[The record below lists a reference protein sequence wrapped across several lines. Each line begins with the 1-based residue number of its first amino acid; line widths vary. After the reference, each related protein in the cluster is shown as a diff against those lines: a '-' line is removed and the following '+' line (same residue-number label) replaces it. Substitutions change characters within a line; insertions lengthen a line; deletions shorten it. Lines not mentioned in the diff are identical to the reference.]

1 MEGRGLIVFR
11 ILFLLLFLP
20 FRVLYLIYLRLS
32 LLFQRNREVY
42 ELEMPPQFEDS
53 YKSFFVKKFQGKEET
68 ITRLELLVL
77 LRTLQKNPKIKTL
90 DISLPPL
97 EWTLSEFYEIRNEL
111 KAIRNAGKT
120 VRMFAKEGG
129 MGTLLLLTIANEAY
143 LAPESEFTVL
153 LPSAEPMFFGKFL
166 KTWGIEVQ
174 AFASGPYKS
183 FAESFTR
190 GEFSKEARKNLESLI
205 LNLRTLLLESLTN
218 GKKSLEPFFYKPKLS
233 ADDLLTEGVIHGIKT
248 ESEFF
253 SEDRKIF
260 SRVYPIVYQTVK
272 EFSLFPKANKEVVI
286 LPLEGGITGGDYLH
300 KNRENG
306 KIEAFSLIP
315 TLKALG
321 EDKKIKAVILEISS
335 PGGSAFYSEQ
345 IHQEILE
352 LKKTKLVT
360 AYFKDTVASGGY
372 YIATAADYITASP
385 VCITGSIGAVSIR
398 ANLQKLYKKFHLNKE
413 AVGFYPFRDIH
424 SEFQPLSKQSVLY
437 LESQIKKIEG
447 LFYKRVSEGRDIP
460 LKELPNIGMGRV
472 YLPSTENKIVDSLGG
487 LLDAIEFVKE
497 KLGGKGIYLTEEL
510 PSYNL
515 KNKIPLLGGL
525 LSELKILESLGEVSL
540 LSPIKLHW
548 KNRI

>member
-1 MEGRGLIVFR
+1 
-11 ILFLLLFLP
+11 
-20 FRVLYLIYLRLS
+20 
-32 LLFQRNREVY
+32 
-42 ELEMPPQFEDS
+42 MPPVFEDS
-53 YKSFFVKKFQGKEET
+53 YKSFFVKKLQGKEET

-77 LRTLQKNPKIKTL
+77 LKTIEKNPKIKTV

-111 KAIRNAGKT
+111 IAIRESGKT
-120 VRMFAKEGG
+120 IRMFAKEGG
-129 MGTLLLLTIANEAY
+129 LGSLLLLTAASETY
-143 LAPESEFTVL
+143 LAPESEFMVL

-190 GEFSKEARKNLESLI
+190 GEFSREARKNLESLVIDLRNVI
-205 LNLRTLLLESLTN
+205 LSALTN
-218 GKKSLEPFFYKPKLS
+218 GNQNLEPVFYKPMLS
-233 ADDLLTEGVIHGIKT
+233 AEELLTAGVVHGIKT
-248 ESEFF
+248 ETEFF
-253 SEDRKIF
+253 SSDRKLF
-260 SRVYPIVYQTVK
+260 SPSYPTLYQTSK
-272 EFSLFPKANKEVVI
+272 EFSLFPKRKQEVVI
-286 LPLEGGITGGDYLH
+286 LPIDGGITGGDYLH

-352 LKKTKLVT
+352 LKKSKLVT

-424 SEFQPLSKQSVLY
+424 SEFQPLSKQSVKY
-437 LESQIKKIEG
+437 LESQIKKIEA
-447 LFYKRVSEGRDIP
+447 LFYKRVSEGRNIP
-460 LKELPNIGMGRV
+460 LSELPKIGMGRV
-472 YLPSTENKIVDSLGG
+472 YLPTTENQIVDSLGG
-487 LLDAIEFVKE
+487 LLDAISFVKE
-497 KLGGKGIYLTEEL
+497 KLGGKAIYLTEEL

-525 LSELKILESLGEVSL
+525 LSELQLLESLGEVSL
-540 LSPIKLHW
+540 LSHTKLRW
-548 KNRI
+548 KNR

>member
-1 MEGRGLIVFR
+1 MEGRGLPVFR
-11 ILFLLLFLP
+11 ILFLP
-20 FRVLYLIYLRLS
+20 FRALYLIYLRLS

-42 ELEMPPQFEDS
+42 ELEMPPRFEDS

-68 ITRLELLVL
+68 ITRLELLIL
-77 LRTLQKNPKIKTL
+77 LKTIEKNPKIKSL

-97 EWTLSEFYEIRNEL
+97 EWTLSEFYEIRSEL
-111 KAIRNAGKT
+111 KAIRDSGKNI
-120 VRMFAKEGG
+120 RMFAKEGG
-129 MGTLLLLTIANEAY
+129 LGTLLLLSIANETY
-143 LAPESEFTVL
+143 LAPESEFTL
-153 LPSAEPMFFGKFL
+153 MLPSAEPMFFGKFL

-190 GEFSKEARKNLESLI
+190 GEFSKEAKKNLESLI
-205 LNLRTLLLESLTN
+205 FSLRSVILEALTN
-218 GKKSLEPFFYKPKLS
+218 GKKTLESLFYKPMLS
-233 ADDLLTEGVIHGIKT
+233 ADELLSAGVIQGIKT
-248 ESEFF
+248 ETEFF
-253 SEDRKIF
+253 SEDRKIY
-260 SRVYPIVYQTVK
+260 SPNYPILYQTIK
-272 EFSLFPKANKEVVI
+272 EFSLFPKRKQEVVV
-286 LPLEGGITGGDYLH
+286 LPIDGGITGGDYLH

-352 LKKTKLVT
+352 LKKSKLVT

-372 YIATAADYITASP
+372 YIATATDYITASP

-424 SEFQPLSKQSVLY
+424 SEFQPLSKQSILY
-437 LESQIKKIEG
+437 LESQIKKIEA
-447 LFYKRVSEGRDIP
+447 LFYRRVAEGRNIP
-460 LKELPNIGMGRV
+460 LETLPKIGMGRV
-472 YLPSTENKIVDSLGG
+472 YLPTTENNIVDSLGG
-487 LLDAIEFVKE
+487 LLDAVQFVKE
-497 KLGGKGIYLTEEL
+497 KLGGKAIYLTEEL

-525 LSELKILESLGEVSL
+525 LSELKLLESLGEVSL
-540 LSPIKLHW
+540 LSHTKLHW
-548 KNRI
+548 KNRR

>member
-1 MEGRGLIVFR
+1 MFR

>member
-20 FRVLYLIYLRLS
+20 FRVLYLFYLRLS

-218 GKKSLEPFFYKPKLS
+218 GKNSLEPFFYKPMLS

-497 KLGGKGIYLTEEL
+497 KLGGKGIYFTEEL

>member
-1 MEGRGLIVFR
+1 MEGRGQSVFR
-11 ILFLLLFLP
+11 ILFSLLFLP
-20 FRVLYLIYLRLS
+20 FRILYLVYLRLS
-32 LLFQRNREVY
+32 LVFQRGRDVY
-42 ELEMPPQFEDS
+42 ELEMPSLFEDS
-53 YKSFFVKKFQGKEET
+53 YKSFLVKKFQGKEET
-68 ITRLELLVL
+68 ITRLELLIL
-77 LRTLQKNPKIKTL
+77 LKTIEKNPNIKTL
-90 DISLPPL
+90 DLSLPPL
-97 EWTLSEFYEIRNEL
+97 EWTLSEFYEIRHEL
-111 KAIRNAGKT
+111 KAIRDSGKT
-120 VRMFAKEGG
+120 IRMFAKEGG
-129 MGTLLLLTIANEAY
+129 LGTLLLLSVATERY

-166 KTWGIEVQ
+166 KNWGIEVQ

-205 LNLRTLLLESLTN
+205 LNLRGVILEALTGGNQSLESL
-218 GKKSLEPFFYKPKLS
+218 FYKPMLS
-233 ADDLLTEGVIHGIKT
+233 ADDLLSAGFIQGIKT
-248 ESEFF
+248 EGEFF
-253 SEDRKIF
+253 REDRKLLSPNF
-260 SRVYPIVYQTVK
+260 PLLYQSLR
-272 EFSLFPKANKEVVI
+272 EFSLLPKRKQEVVI
-286 LPLEGGITGGDYLH
+286 LPLEGGITGGEYLH

-424 SEFQPLSKQSVLY
+424 SEFQPLSKQSVQY
-437 LESQIKKIEG
+437 LESQIKKIES
-447 LFYKRVSEGRDIP
+447 LFYKRVSEGRNIP
-460 LKELPNIGMGRV
+460 LEDLPKIGMGRV
-472 YLPSTENKIVDSLGG
+472 YLPTTENKIVDSLGG
-487 LLDAIEFVKE
+487 LLDAVNFVKE
-497 KLGGKGIYLTEEL
+497 KLGGKAIYLTEEL
-510 PSYNL
+510 PAYNL

-525 LSELKILESLGEVSL
+525 LAELKLLESLGEVSL
-540 LSPIKLHW
+540 LSHTKLHW
-548 KNRI
+548 KNRK

>member
-111 KAIRNAGKT
+111 KAIRDSGKT
-120 VRMFAKEGG
+120 IRMFAKEGG

-218 GKKSLEPFFYKPKLS
+218 GKKSLEPFFYKPMLS

-372 YIATAADYITASP
+372 YIATAANYITASP

>member
-1 MEGRGLIVFR
+1 MFR
-11 ILFLLLFLP
+11 ILFFLLFLP

-32 LLFQRNREVY
+32 LFLQRGKETY
-42 ELEMPPQFEDS
+42 ELEMPPVFEDS
-53 YKSFFVKKFQGKEET
+53 YKSFFVKKLQGKEET

-77 LRTLQKNPKIKTL
+77 LKTIEKNPKIKTV

-111 KAIRNAGKT
+111 IAIRESGKT
-120 VRMFAKEGG
+120 IRMFAKEGG
-129 MGTLLLLTIANEAY
+129 LGSLLLLTAASETY
-143 LAPESEFTVL
+143 LAPESEFMVL

-190 GEFSKEARKNLESLI
+190 GEFSREARKNLESLVIDLRNVI
-205 LNLRTLLLESLTN
+205 LSALTN
-218 GKKSLEPFFYKPKLS
+218 GNQNLEPVFYKPMLS
-233 ADDLLTEGVIHGIKT
+233 AEELLTAGVVHGIKT
-248 ESEFF
+248 ETEFF
-253 SEDRKIF
+253 SSDRKLF
-260 SRVYPIVYQTVK
+260 SPSYPTLYQTSK
-272 EFSLFPKANKEVVI
+272 EFSLFPKRKQEVVI
-286 LPLEGGITGGDYLH
+286 LPIDGGITGGDYLH

-352 LKKTKLVT
+352 LKKSKLVT

-424 SEFQPLSKQSVLY
+424 SEFQPLSKQSVKY
-437 LESQIKKIEG
+437 LESQIKKIEA
-447 LFYKRVSEGRDIP
+447 LFYKRVSEGRNIP
-460 LKELPNIGMGRV
+460 LSELPKIGMGRV
-472 YLPSTENKIVDSLGG
+472 YLPTTENQIVDSLGG
-487 LLDAIEFVKE
+487 LLDAISFVKE
-497 KLGGKGIYLTEEL
+497 KLGGKAIYLTEEL

-525 LSELKILESLGEVSL
+525 LSELQLLESLGEVSL
-540 LSPIKLHW
+540 LSHTKLRW
-548 KNRI
+548 KNR

>member
-1 MEGRGLIVFR
+1 MFR
-11 ILFLLLFLP
+11 ILFFILFLP

-32 LLFQRNREVY
+32 LLLQRGREVY
-42 ELEMPPQFEDS
+42 ELEMPPTFEDS
-53 YKSFFVKKFQGKEET
+53 YKSFFVKKLQGKEET

-77 LRTLQKNPKIKTL
+77 LKTIEKNPKIKTL

-111 KAIRNAGKT
+111 INIRNAGKT
-120 VRMFAKEGG
+120 IRMFAKEGG
-129 MGTLLLLTIANEAY
+129 LGSLLLLTASSEAY
-143 LAPESEFTVL
+143 LAPESEFMVL
-153 LPSAEPMFFGKFL
+153 LPSAEPMFYGKFL

-190 GEFSKEARKNLESLI
+190 GEFSKEAKKNLETLVIDLRKKI
-205 LNLRTLLLESLTN
+205 LDALTN
-218 GKKSLEPFFYKPKLS
+218 GNKNLEPLFYKPMLS
-233 ADDLLTEGVIHGIKT
+233 ADDLLTEAVVQGIKT
-248 ESEFF
+248 ETEFF
-253 SEDRKIF
+253 SSDRKLF
-260 SRVYPIVYQTVK
+260 SPNFPALYQTIQ
-272 EFSLFPKANKEVVI
+272 EFSLFPKRKQEVVI
-286 LPLEGGITGGDYLH
+286 LPIDGGITGGDYLH

-352 LKKTKLVT
+352 LKKSKLVT

-424 SEFQPLSKQSVLY
+424 SEFQPLSKQSVQY
-437 LESQIKKIEG
+437 LESQIKKIEA
-447 LFYKRVSEGRDIP
+447 LFYKRVSEGRNIP
-460 LKELPNIGMGRV
+460 LSDLPKIGMGRV
-472 YLPSTENKIVDSLGG
+472 YLPSTENQIVDSLGG
-487 LLDAIEFVKE
+487 LLDAISFVKE
-497 KLGGKGIYLTEEL
+497 KLGGKAIYLSEEL
-510 PSYNL
+510 PAYNL

-525 LSELKILESLGEVSL
+525 LSELQLLESLGEVSL
-540 LSPIKLHW
+540 LSHTKLHW
-548 KNRI
+548 KNR

>member
-1 MEGRGLIVFR
+1 MFR
-11 ILFLLLFLP
+11 ILFFILFLP

-32 LLFQRNREVY
+32 LLLQRGREVY
-42 ELEMPPQFEDS
+42 ELEMPPTFEDS
-53 YKSFFVKKFQGKEET
+53 YKSFFVKKLQGKEET

-77 LRTLQKNPKIKTL
+77 LKTIEKNPKIKTL

-111 KAIRNAGKT
+111 INIRNAGKT
-120 VRMFAKEGG
+120 IRMFAKEGG
-129 MGTLLLLTIANEAY
+129 LGSLLLLTASSEAY
-143 LAPESEFTVL
+143 LAPESEFMVL
-153 LPSAEPMFFGKFL
+153 LPSAEPMFYGKFL

-190 GEFSKEARKNLESLI
+190 GEFSKEAKKNLETLVIDLRKKI
-205 LNLRTLLLESLTN
+205 LDALTN
-218 GKKSLEPFFYKPKLS
+218 GNKNLEPLFYKPMLS
-233 ADDLLTEGVIHGIKT
+233 ADDLLTEAVVQGIKT
-248 ESEFF
+248 ETEFF
-253 SEDRKIF
+253 SSDRKLF
-260 SRVYPIVYQTVK
+260 SPNFPALYQTIQ
-272 EFSLFPKANKEVVI
+272 EFSLFPKRKQEVVI
-286 LPLEGGITGGDYLH
+286 LPIDGGITGGDYLH

-352 LKKTKLVT
+352 LKKSKLVT

-424 SEFQPLSKQSVLY
+424 SEFQPLSKQSVQY
-437 LESQIKKIEG
+437 LESQIKKIEA
-447 LFYKRVSEGRDIP
+447 LFYKRVSEGRNIP
-460 LKELPNIGMGRV
+460 LSDLPKIGMGRV
-472 YLPSTENKIVDSLGG
+472 YLPSTENQIVDSLGG
-487 LLDAIEFVKE
+487 LLDAISFVKE
-497 KLGGKGIYLTEEL
+497 KLGGKAIYLTEEL
-510 PSYNL
+510 PAYNL

-525 LSELKILESLGEVSL
+525 LSELQLLESLGEVSL
-540 LSPIKLHW
+540 LSHTKLHW
-548 KNRI
+548 KNR

>member
-1 MEGRGLIVFR
+1 MEGRGHPVFR
-11 ILFLLLFLP
+11 ILFFILFLP

-32 LLFQRNREVY
+32 LLLQRGREVY
-42 ELEMPPQFEDS
+42 ELEMPPTFEDS
-53 YKSFFVKKFQGKEET
+53 YKSFFVKKLQGKEET

-77 LRTLQKNPKIKTL
+77 LKTIEKNPKIKTL

-111 KAIRNAGKT
+111 INIRNAGKT
-120 VRMFAKEGG
+120 IRMFAKEGG
-129 MGTLLLLTIANEAY
+129 LGSLLLLTASSEAY
-143 LAPESEFTVL
+143 LAPESEFMVL
-153 LPSAEPMFFGKFL
+153 LPSAEPMFYGKFL

-190 GEFSKEARKNLESLI
+190 GEFSKEAKKNLETLVIDLRKKI
-205 LNLRTLLLESLTN
+205 LDALTN
-218 GKKSLEPFFYKPKLS
+218 GNKNLEPLFYKPMLS
-233 ADDLLTEGVIHGIKT
+233 ADDLLTEAVVQGIKT
-248 ESEFF
+248 ETEFF
-253 SEDRKIF
+253 SSDRKLF
-260 SRVYPIVYQTVK
+260 SPNFPALYQTIQ
-272 EFSLFPKANKEVVI
+272 EFSLFPKRKQEVVI
-286 LPLEGGITGGDYLH
+286 LPIDGGITGGDYLH

-352 LKKTKLVT
+352 LKKSKLVT

-424 SEFQPLSKQSVLY
+424 SEFQPLSKQSVQY
-437 LESQIKKIEG
+437 LESQIKKIEA
-447 LFYKRVSEGRDIP
+447 LFYKRVSEGRNIP
-460 LKELPNIGMGRV
+460 LSDLPKIGMGRV
-472 YLPSTENKIVDSLGG
+472 YLPSTENQIVDSLGG
-487 LLDAIEFVKE
+487 LLDAISFVKE
-497 KLGGKGIYLTEEL
+497 KLGGKAIYLSEEL
-510 PSYNL
+510 PAYNL

-525 LSELKILESLGEVSL
+525 LSELQLLESLGEVSL
-540 LSPIKLHW
+540 LSHTKLHW
-548 KNRI
+548 KNR

>member
-1 MEGRGLIVFR
+1 MFR
-11 ILFLLLFLP
+11 NLFFLLFLP

-32 LLFQRNREVY
+32 LFLQRGKETY
-42 ELEMPPQFEDS
+42 ELEMPPVFEDS
-53 YKSFFVKKFQGKEET
+53 YKSFFVKKLQGKEET

-77 LRTLQKNPKIKTL
+77 LKTIEKNPKIKTV

-111 KAIRNAGKT
+111 KAIREAGKT
-120 VRMFAKEGG
+120 IRMFAKEGG
-129 MGTLLLLTIANEAY
+129 LGSLLLLTAASETY
-143 LAPESEFTVL
+143 LAPESEFMVL

-190 GEFSKEARKNLESLI
+190 GEFSKEARKNLESLVIDLRNVI
-205 LNLRTLLLESLTN
+205 LSALTN
-218 GKKSLEPFFYKPKLS
+218 GNQNLVSLFYKPMLS
-233 ADDLLTEGVIHGIKT
+233 ADELLTAGVVHGIKT
-248 ESEFF
+248 ETEFF
-253 SEDRKIF
+253 SSDRKLF
-260 SRVYPIVYQTVK
+260 SPSYPTLYQTSK
-272 EFSLFPKANKEVVI
+272 EFSLFPKRKQEVVI
-286 LPLEGGITGGDYLH
+286 LPIDGGITGGDYLH

-352 LKKTKLVT
+352 LKKSKLVT

-424 SEFQPLSKQSVLY
+424 SEFQPLSKQSIKY
-437 LESQIKKIEG
+437 LESQIKKIEA
-447 LFYKRVSEGRDIP
+447 LFYKRVSEGRNIP
-460 LKELPNIGMGRV
+460 LTELPKIGMGRV
-472 YLPSTENKIVDSLGG
+472 YLPTTENQIVDSLGG
-487 LLDAIEFVKE
+487 LLDAISFVKE
-497 KLGGKGIYLTEEL
+497 KLGGKAIYLTEEL

-525 LSELKILESLGEVSL
+525 LSELQLLESLGEVSL
-540 LSPIKLHW
+540 LSHTKLRW
-548 KNRI
+548 KNR

>member
-1 MEGRGLIVFR
+1 
-11 ILFLLLFLP
+11 
-20 FRVLYLIYLRLS
+20 
-32 LLFQRNREVY
+32 
-42 ELEMPPQFEDS
+42 MPPVFEDS
-53 YKSFFVKKFQGKEET
+53 YKSFFVKKLQGKEET

-77 LRTLQKNPKIKTL
+77 LKTIEKNPKIKTV

-111 KAIRNAGKT
+111 KNIREAGKT
-120 VRMFAKEGG
+120 IRMFAKEGG
-129 MGTLLLLTIANEAY
+129 LGSLLLLTAASEIY
-143 LAPESEFTVL
+143 LAPESEFMIL

-190 GEFSKEARKNLESLI
+190 GEFSKEARKNLETLVI
-205 LNLRTLLLESLTN
+205 DLRTVILTALTN
-218 GKKSLEPFFYKPKLS
+218 GNQNLEPLFYRPMLS
-233 ADDLLTEGVIHGIKT
+233 AEELLTEGVVQGIKT
-248 ESEFF
+248 ETEFF
-253 SEDRKIF
+253 SSDRKLF
-260 SRVYPIVYQTVK
+260 SPSYPTLYQKIK
-272 EFSLFPKANKEVVI
+272 EFSLFPKRKQEVVI
-286 LPLEGGITGGDYLH
+286 LPIDGGITGGDYLH

-352 LKKTKLVT
+352 LKKSKLVT

-424 SEFQPLSKQSVLY
+424 SEFQPLSKQSVKY
-437 LESQIKKIEG
+437 LESQIKKIEA
-447 LFYKRVSEGRDIP
+447 LFYKRVSEGRKIP
-460 LKELPNIGMGRV
+460 ISELPKIGMGRV
-472 YLPSTENKIVDSLGG
+472 YLPTTENQIVDSLGG
-487 LLDAIEFVKE
+487 LLDAISFVKE
-497 KLGGKGIYLTEEL
+497 KLGGKAIYLTEEL

-525 LSELKILESLGEVSL
+525 LSELQLLESLGEVSL
-540 LSPIKLHW
+540 LSHTKLRW
-548 KNRI
+548 KNR

>member
-1 MEGRGLIVFR
+1 MEGRGHPVFR
-11 ILFLLLFLP
+11 ILFFILFLP

-32 LLFQRNREVY
+32 LLLQRGREVY
-42 ELEMPPQFEDS
+42 ELEMPPTFEDS
-53 YKSFFVKKFQGKEET
+53 YKSFFVKKLQGKEET

-77 LRTLQKNPKIKTL
+77 LKTIEKNPKIKTL

-111 KAIRNAGKT
+111 INIRNAGKT
-120 VRMFAKEGG
+120 IRMFAKEGG
-129 MGTLLLLTIANEAY
+129 LGSLLLLTASSEAY
-143 LAPESEFTVL
+143 LAPESEFMVL
-153 LPSAEPMFFGKFL
+153 LPSAEPMFYGKFL

-190 GEFSKEARKNLESLI
+190 GEFSKEAKKNLETLVIDLRKKI
-205 LNLRTLLLESLTN
+205 LDALTN
-218 GKKSLEPFFYKPKLS
+218 GNKNLEPLFYKPMLS
-233 ADDLLTEGVIHGIKT
+233 ADDLLTEAVVQGIKT
-248 ESEFF
+248 ETEFF
-253 SEDRKIF
+253 SSDRKLF
-260 SRVYPIVYQTVK
+260 SPNFPALYQTIQ
-272 EFSLFPKANKEVVI
+272 EFSLFPKRKQEVVI
-286 LPLEGGITGGDYLH
+286 LPIDGGITGGDYLH

-352 LKKTKLVT
+352 LKKSKLVT

-424 SEFQPLSKQSVLY
+424 SEFQPLSKQSVQY
-437 LESQIKKIEG
+437 LESQIKKIEA
-447 LFYKRVSEGRDIP
+447 LFYKRVSEGRNIP
-460 LKELPNIGMGRV
+460 LSDLPKIGMGRV
-472 YLPSTENKIVDSLGG
+472 YLPSTENQIVDSLGG
-487 LLDAIEFVKE
+487 LLDAISFVKE
-497 KLGGKGIYLTEEL
+497 KLGGKAIYLTEEL
-510 PSYNL
+510 PAYNL

-525 LSELKILESLGEVSL
+525 LSELQLLESLGEVSL
-540 LSPIKLHW
+540 LSHTKLHW
-548 KNRI
+548 KNR

>member
-1 MEGRGLIVFR
+1 MEGRGLTVFR
-11 ILFLLLFLP
+11 ILFFLLFLP

-32 LLFQRNREVY
+32 LFFQRGKEVY
-42 ELEMPPQFEDS
+42 ELEMPPVFEDS
-53 YKSFFVKKFQGKEET
+53 YKSFFVKKLQGKEET

-77 LRTLQKNPKIKTL
+77 LKTIEKNPKIKTV

-111 KAIRNAGKT
+111 KNIREAGKT
-120 VRMFAKEGG
+120 IRMFAKEGG
-129 MGTLLLLTIANEAY
+129 LGSLLLLTAASEIY
-143 LAPESEFTVL
+143 LAPESEFMIL

-190 GEFSKEARKNLESLI
+190 GEFSKEARNNLETLVI
-205 LNLRTLLLESLTN
+205 DLRTVILTALTN
-218 GKKSLEPFFYKPKLS
+218 GNQNLEPLFYRPMLS
-233 ADDLLTEGVIHGIKT
+233 AEELLTEGVVQGIKT
-248 ESEFF
+248 ETEFF
-253 SEDRKIF
+253 SSDRKLF
-260 SRVYPIVYQTVK
+260 SPSYPTLYQKIK
-272 EFSLFPKANKEVVI
+272 EFSLFPKRKQEVVI
-286 LPLEGGITGGDYLH
+286 LPIDGGITGGDYLH

-352 LKKTKLVT
+352 LKKSKLVT

-424 SEFQPLSKQSVLY
+424 SEFQPLSKQSVKY
-437 LESQIKKIEG
+437 LESQIKKIEA
-447 LFYKRVSEGRDIP
+447 LFYKRVSEGRKIP
-460 LKELPNIGMGRV
+460 ISELPKIGMGRV
-472 YLPSTENKIVDSLGG
+472 YLPTTENQIVDSLGG
-487 LLDAIEFVKE
+487 LLDAISFVKE
-497 KLGGKGIYLTEEL
+497 KLGGKAIYLTEEL

-525 LSELKILESLGEVSL
+525 LSELQLLESLGEVSL
-540 LSPIKLHW
+540 LSHTKIRW
-548 KNRI
+548 KNR

>member
-1 MEGRGLIVFR
+1 MEGRGLTVFR
-11 ILFLLLFLP
+11 ILFFLLFLP

-32 LLFQRNREVY
+32 LLFQRGKETY
-42 ELEMPPQFEDS
+42 ELEMPPVFEDS
-53 YKSFFVKKFQGKEET
+53 YKSFFVKKLQGKEET

-77 LRTLQKNPKIKTL
+77 LKTIEKNPKIKTV

-97 EWTLSEFYEIRNEL
+97 EWSLSEFYEIRNEL
-111 KAIRNAGKT
+111 KAIRESGKT
-120 VRMFAKEGG
+120 IRMFAKEGG
-129 MGTLLLLTIANEAY
+129 LGSLLLLTAASETY
-143 LAPESEFTVL
+143 LAPESEFMVL

-190 GEFSKEARKNLESLI
+190 GEFSREARKNLESLVIDLRNVI
-205 LNLRTLLLESLTN
+205 LSALTN
-218 GKKSLEPFFYKPKLS
+218 GNQNLEPVFYKPMLS
-233 ADDLLTEGVIHGIKT
+233 ADELLTAGVVHGIKT
-248 ESEFF
+248 ETEFF
-253 SEDRKIF
+253 SSDRKLF
-260 SRVYPIVYQTVK
+260 SPSYPTLYQTSK
-272 EFSLFPKANKEVVI
+272 EFSLFPKRKQEVVI
-286 LPLEGGITGGDYLH
+286 LPIDGGITGGDYLH

-352 LKKTKLVT
+352 LKKSKLVT

-424 SEFQPLSKQSVLY
+424 SEFQPLSKQSVKY
-437 LESQIKKIEG
+437 LESQIKKIEA
-447 LFYKRVSEGRDIP
+447 LFYKRVSEGRNIP
-460 LKELPNIGMGRV
+460 LTELPKIGMGRV
-472 YLPSTENKIVDSLGG
+472 YLPTTENQIVDSLGG
-487 LLDAIEFVKE
+487 LLDAINFVKE
-497 KLGGKGIYLTEEL
+497 KLGGKAIYLTEEL

-525 LSELKILESLGEVSL
+525 LSELQLLESLGEVSL
-540 LSPIKLHW
+540 LSHTKLRW
-548 KNRI
+548 KNR

>member
-1 MEGRGLIVFR
+1 M
-11 ILFLLLFLP
+11 
-20 FRVLYLIYLRLS
+20 
-32 LLFQRNREVY
+32 
-42 ELEMPPQFEDS
+42 
-53 YKSFFVKKFQGKEET
+53 KKLQGKEET
-68 ITRLELLVL
+68 ITRLELLIL
-77 LRTLQKNPKIKTL
+77 LTTIKKNPKIKSL

-111 KAIRNAGKT
+111 LAIRDSGKT

-129 MGTLLLLTIANEAY
+129 LGTLLLLTIANETY
-143 LAPESEFTVL
+143 LAPESEFTL
-153 LPSAEPMFFGKFL
+153 MLPSTEPMFFGKFL

-190 GEFSKEARKNLESLI
+190 GEFSKDAKKNLESLI
-205 LNLRTLLLESLTN
+205 LNLRSVILQALTNGEKTLESL
-218 GKKSLEPFFYKPKLS
+218 FYKPMLS
-233 ADDLLTEGVIHGIKT
+233 ADELLSAGVIQGIKT
-248 ESEFF
+248 ETEFF
-253 SEDRKIF
+253 SEDRKTY
-260 SRVYPIVYQTVK
+260 SPNYPILYQTIK
-272 EFSLFPKANKEVVI
+272 EFSLFPKRKQEVVV
-286 LPLEGGITGGDYLH
+286 LPIDGGITGGDYLH

-321 EDKKIKAVILEISS
+321 EDEKIKAVILEISS

-352 LKKTKLVT
+352 LKKSKLVT

-372 YIATAADYITASP
+372 YIATAADHITASP

-424 SEFQPLSKQSVLY
+424 SEFQPLSKQSILY
-437 LESQIKKIEG
+437 LESQIKKIES
-447 LFYKRVSEGRDIP
+447 LFYRRVAEGRKIP
-460 LKELPNIGMGRV
+460 LETLPKIGMGRV
-472 YLPSTENKIVDSLGG
+472 YLPSTENNIVDSLGG
-487 LLDAIEFVKE
+487 LLDAVQFVKE
-497 KLGGKGIYLTEEL
+497 KLGGKAIYLTEEL
-510 PSYNL
+510 PAYNL

-525 LSELKILESLGEVSL
+525 LSELKLLESLGEVSL
-540 LSPIKLHW
+540 LSHTKLHW
-548 KNRI
+548 KNRR